1 MKILAFE
8 SSCDETACAI
18 VEDGRK
24 VYANEIA
31 SQILKHQKTQGVV
44 PEVAA
49 REHVSKLM
57 PVFNHALKN
66 SGLSMADIDAIA
78 CSVEPGLVNCL
89 LTGATAASTLG
100 LIYKKPLI
108 PVNHKI
114 GHVLSCLLDNQDE
127 ISYPVVV
134 LSVSGGHN
142 ELYLMQSPTE
152 IKMLGSTLD
161 DAAGEAYDKVAK
173 MLGLKYPGG
182 PEISRVALEGNPKK
196 YKLPYPLPTQKLN
209 FSFSGLKTNV
219 KYLIEELS
227 KTHNLEDFQADVA
240 ASFQW
245 TINNNLSK
253 KLVDCAKQFNAREI
267 HLVGGVSANLDL
279 REQIISK
286 TPKSITF
293 RRPKEFSFCTDNA
306 AMIAGAAYFVDK
318 SKWVSAGESLVIK

>member
-18 VEDGRK
+18 VENGR
-24 VYANEIA
+24 VVFSNIIA
-31 SQILKHQKTQGVV
+31 SQILTHQKTQGVV

-49 REHVSKLM
+49 RQHVPKLL
-57 PVFNHALKN
+57 PVFDEALKQAN
-66 SGLSMADIDAIA
+66 LTMNEIDAVA

-89 LTGATAASTLG
+89 LTGASMASTIAY
-100 LIYKKPLI
+100 IYNKPLI
-108 PVNHKI
+108 PVNHKL
-114 GHVLSCLLDNQDE
+114 GHVLSCMLDNTDE
-127 ISYPVVV
+127 FVYPIVV

-142 ELYLMQSPTE
+142 ELYLMHSHTD
-152 IKMLGSTLD
+152 ITMLGSTLD

-182 PEISRVALEGNPKK
+182 PEISRVAQNGDPKK

-219 KYLIEELS
+219 KYLIEKLS
-227 KTHNLEDFQADVA
+227 KDSKLEDFRADLA

-245 TINNNLSK
+245 TINNNLSR
-253 KLVDCAKQFNAREI
+253 KLVECAIVNNAQEI

-279 REQIISK
+279 REQIQK
-286 TPKSITF
+286 RKPQDMVF
-293 RRPKEFSFCTDNA
+293 RRPMDFSFCTDNA

-318 SKWVSAGESLVIK
+318 DDWKSPGEALQI